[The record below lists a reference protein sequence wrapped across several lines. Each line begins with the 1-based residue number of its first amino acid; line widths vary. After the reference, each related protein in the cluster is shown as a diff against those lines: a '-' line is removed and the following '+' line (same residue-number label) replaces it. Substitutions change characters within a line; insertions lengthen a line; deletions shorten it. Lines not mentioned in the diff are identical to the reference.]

1 MTNKIENNTIDMY
14 IICLESRIYVIMF
27 PTNILSGEVVT
38 KTYTEQRY
46 VDKEGNRAIQLLR
59 NMVSQFND
67 RKGLIHSS

>member
-1 MTNKIENNTIDMY
+1 
-14 IICLESRIYVIMF
+14 MF

-46 VDKEGNRAIQLLR
+46 VDKEGNRAIKLLR